1 MTTITLPWPPSV
13 NHYYVTGYRGA
24 RIVGKRGKAYA
35 TEVALLIRT
44 SGAKR
49 LRGDVRLRVDMH
61 PPDRRKRDID
71 NPLKCL
77 LDAMS
82 GGLYEDDSQIV
93 ELIAR
98 KLPGEGKPGRVVV
111 TVEAM

>member
-1 MTTITLPWPPSV
+1 
-13 NHYYVTGYRGA
+13 
-24 RIVGKRGKAYA
+24 VGKRGKAYA

-44 SGAKR
+44 SKAKR
-49 LRGDVRLRVDMH
+49 LRGDVRLTVDMY

-82 GGLYEDDSQIV
+82 GGMYEDDSQIV
-93 ELIAR
+93 ELIAH
-98 KLPGEGKPGRVVV
+98 KLPSEGKPGRVVV
-111 TVEAM
+111 TVEAEALPVHGDRVG